1 MFLWKLEVKY
11 NEHSLTYLDKENP
24 MKEIFCDLLTNIPDY
39 DVFLTADELDASS
52 IDLARRFPETVKLF
66 SIGQTRQGKDL
77 LCLQIGEGERNA
89 LMFGCPHPNEPI
101 GTMML
106 EYFSEEL
113 AKSRA
118 LRKELGYSWYIVKA
132 WDRDGL
138 TLNEPWLKGPFTL
151 YNYSRNFFRPAGHR
165 QVDWTFPVHYK
176 DFEFKESIPE
186 TRAMMRLI
194 DEIRPEFIYSLHNSG
209 FGGVYWYITHPL
221 KKSSYVKMRRAAER
235 VNIPLHLGEPELPY
249 LNELAQ
255 ATYSNLSLKAE
266 YDYLEKYGAENIGNL
281 IRIGDCSASYAKE
294 RHNSFTLLTELPYFY
309 DERIKDQS
317 VTDRLRKDV
326 VLDSMEY
333 GAKSR
338 AYIQSILRETRLLTG
353 EENPF
358 RVALE
363 AFSGNGRE
371 ESTKRMLAQN
381 PDYNR
386 PASLAECF
394 DNLHLSKFYSSLS
407 YGMAI
412 RLCEYELDRENLA
425 EEARQALEGI
435 RLKAMEAHRALLD
448 ELEQELNYEAIPIRQ
463 LISIQLECGLVVC
476 EELKERQ
483 GEQR

>member
-1 MFLWKLEVKY
+1 
-11 NEHSLTYLDKENP
+11 
-24 MKEIFCDLLTNIPDY
+24 MKNIFSDLLKNIPDY

-52 IDLARRFPETVKLF
+52 RDLAKRFPETVKLF

-77 LCLQIGEGERNA
+77 LCLKIGEGRKNA

-106 EYFSEEL
+106 EYFSEAL
-113 AKSRA
+113 AKNQA
-118 LRKELGYSWYIVKA
+118 LRKELGYTWYIVKA

-138 TLNEPWLKGPFTL
+138 TLNEAWLKGPFTL
-151 YNYSRNFFRPAGHR
+151 YNYSRNYFRPAGYQ

-176 DFEFKESIPE
+176 GLEFTNSIPE
-186 TRAMMRLI
+186 TLAMMRLI

-221 KKSSYVKMRRAAER
+221 KKASYAKMHRAAER

-249 LNELAQ
+249 LDELAP
-255 ATYSNLSLKAE
+255 ALYRNLSIKAE
-266 YDYLEKYGAENIGNL
+266 YDYLEKYGAENIGDL

-294 RHNSFTLLTELPYFY
+294 RHNTFTLLTELPYFY

-317 VTDRLRKDV
+317 VTGRLRKDL
-326 VLDSMEY
+326 VLERMEY

-338 AYIQSILRETRLLTG
+338 AYIQSILRETKFLTG

-358 RVALE
+358 RIALE
-363 AFSGNGRE
+363 TFSRNDRE
-371 ESTKRMLAQN
+371 AGTKRMLAQN
-381 PDYNR
+381 PAYNR
-386 PASLAECF
+386 PATLAECF

-412 RLCEYELDRENLA
+412 RLCEYELDRNHLA
-425 EEARQALEGI
+425 EEDRQALEGI
-435 RLKAMEAHRALLD
+435 RVQAMEAHRALID

-483 GEQR
+483 VE